1 LIVHKQLFSQ
11 PFFGYHKDMQVDLGL
26 SSDVIIIIALVALVT
41 FILGLFL
48 GRKHNR
54 NAGKGEGKKLRK
66 DNGRDPISV
75 SYIEREQLQT
85 IFDLF
90 SSLTATLN
98 YQRVLDTALDL
109 SATALGTPT
118 VPAEHLVSGVLLFTP
133 TVAGKQAQLTVAA
146 SRRFTPADMR
156 SVLPG
161 TKGLLG
167 RAIEEGQPIAGKNFA
182 HDPELG
188 RMVALRA
195 CKIVYC
201 IPLRHGLNNYGVLLY
216 AHPDPDYFTP
226 SQREILGIVAH
237 QAVIAIQNALLYRDL
252 EQEKE
257 RMMEIQEE
265 ERKKLARDLHD
276 GPTQSI
282 AAIAMRVNFARRLLE
297 RDVKAAGDEL
307 FKIED
312 LARRTTAEIR
322 HMLFT
327 LRPLVLESQGLVA
340 ALEAMAEKMHDTYNQ
355 NVIIDA
361 DPKVIPELELGK
373 QAIIFYIAEEAVNN
387 ARKHAQAAHIWLRLK
402 SLEENVVL
410 LEIEDDGVGFDVG
423 AVDSSYEKRGSLG
436 LVNIRERAE
445 LVNGIPS
452 IDAAEGKGTRIR
464 VVIPLNEEAADRLRR
479 GG

>member
-1 LIVHKQLFSQ
+1 MPSDGVLSLDIVI
-11 PFFGYHKDMQVDLGL
+11 V
-26 SSDVIIIIALVALVT
+26 VALTALVT
-41 FILGLFL
+41 FLLVAFI
-48 GRKHNR
+48 GRIR
-54 NAGKGEGKKLRK
+54 NQSAGRNGGKNLPQNTR
-66 DNGRDPISV
+66 RETERASFV
-75 SYIEREQLQT
+75 ERERLET
-85 IFDLF
+85 IFDLI

-109 SATALGTPT
+109 SASALGTQSA
-118 VPAEHLVSGVLLFTP
+118 PAAHLVSAVLLYSEP
-133 TVAGKQAQLTVAA
+133 MEGKQAQLNVAA

-167 RAIEEGQPIAGKNFA
+167 QTFEEGKPIASKDLA

-195 CKIVYC
+195 CKIAYC
-201 IPLRHGLNNYGVLLY
+201 IPLRHGLDNYGVLLY
-216 AHPDPDYFTP
+216 AHPDPNYFTP
-226 SQREILGIVAH
+226 PQREMLGIVAH

-265 ERKKLARDLHD
+265 ARKKLARDLHD
-276 GPTQSI
+276 GPTQSV

-297 RDVKAAGDEL
+297 RDVKAAADEL

-312 LARRTTAEIR
+312 LARRTTGEIR

-340 ALEAMAEKMHDTYNQ
+340 ALEAMAEKMRETYNQ
-355 NVIIDA
+355 NVIIEA
-361 DPKVIPELELGK
+361 DEKVVPDLELGK
-373 QAIIFYIAEEAVNN
+373 QAIIFYIVEEAVNN
-387 ARKHAQAAHIWLRLK
+387 ARKHAQAAHIWVRLK
-402 SLEENVVL
+402 PLENSMAL
-410 LEIEDDGVGFDVG
+410 LEIEDDGVGFNVG
-423 AVDSSYEKRGSLG
+423 AVDSTYEKRGSLG

-452 IDAAEGKGTRIR
+452 IDSAEGKGARIR